1 MSCFKCGYTQMFMLD
16 MKVTPTALNTLTGVW
31 IYSFR
36 KIVNLLGIEIED
48 IYIIMLCFIAN
59 CLLSSL
65 KKNILATKLKKISQN
80 FQCFF
85 FYSLN
90 GMFREAW
97 GSVMPI
103 CNMIPLC
110 TIGPIGRLTWLKA
123 WSRVEKDLKHAR
135 LTIYPQQMWKTRGIL
150 TTIL

>member
-1 MSCFKCGYTQMFMLD
+1 MLD
-16 MKVTPTALNTLTGVW
+16 MKVTPTALNTLAGVS

-65 KKNILATKLKKISQN
+65 KKNILATKLQTPPPKKN
-80 FQCFF
+80 KFQCFF
-85 FYSLN
+85 NSPN
-90 GMFREAW
+90 GMFREAR

-110 TIGPIGRLTWLKA
+110 QGDMAMVEGVVTSGERFKARTHDNPPTTDVKNTWNSYYDSIVSGFLDSA
-123 WSRVEKDLKHAR
+123 
-135 LTIYPQQMWKTRGIL
+135 
-150 TTIL
+150 